1 MTTAKSPKS
10 PASFRLPDPPSAPDQ
25 KMTAAKH
32 LGSTGNAH
40 HIALYLGSPQTTIV
54 GLERYL
60 TLIPTSERA
69 DMTGVLYPDL
79 LVAFNVDPIT
89 YEAHNGYVISE
100 QGKPPDFVLEIASRS
115 TGQTD
120 TTEKRA
126 AYAELGIA
134 EYWRFDETG
143 QFHGAR
149 LAGDLLVDRRY
160 EPIEITELPDGNLK
174 GRSAVLGLELRWT
187 DGYLGWHDPDTG
199 DHIATFATER
209 EGRLA
214 EREGR
219 LAEREG
225 RLAERQARVQAEA
238 RVREL
243 EAELQRLRGD

>member
-1 MTTAKSPKS
+1 
-10 PASFRLPDPPSAPDQ
+10 
-25 KMTAAKH
+25 
-32 LGSTGNAH
+32 
-40 HIALYLGSPQTTIV
+40 
-54 GLERYL
+54 
-60 TLIPTSERA
+60 
-69 DMTGVLYPDL
+69 MTGVLYPDL
-79 LVAFNVDPIT
+79 LVAFNADPVA

-126 AYAELGIA
+126 AYAELGVA

-149 LAGDLLVDRRY
+149 LAGDLLVDGRY
-160 EPIEITELPDGNLK
+160 EPIEIIELPDGNLK
-174 GRSAVLGLELRWT
+174 GHSAVLGLELRWT
-187 DGYLGWHDPDTG
+187 DGNLGWHDPDTG
-199 DHIATFATER
+199 DHIATFET
-209 EGRLA
+209 